1 MKDISRVMEGG
12 YCIGCGACPFVDP
25 SISMVMDDDGKYQA
39 KPGASEP
46 SDKANACCPFANA
59 QLNEDVLG
67 KRLFGS
73 IDGIQHKSATGY
85 YLENYAGYVT
95 ADGYRD
101 RGSSGGMVSWL
112 AAKLLEIGK
121 VDAVLHVKPAEDE
134 SVMYEYRVST
144 SVEELK
150 EGAKS
155 KYYPIEL
162 SEVLQYVA
170 EHDGRYA
177 VIGIPCFIKAMRL
190 VEQEDEVIA
199 ARVRYHLGLVC
210 GHLKSTFFALS
221 EAWESGIPL
230 QDIRMVDFRYKLP
243 GRKAT
248 DYGIQATGV
257 VDGKTVTV
265 TKPTRELS
273 TTNWGYG
280 YFKYNAC
287 EYCDD
292 VLAETADITCG
303 DAWLPQYAKDGQGTN
318 VVVVRSLE
326 MKELLEHFADEI
338 HLEAISADVVAQSQ
352 GSGLRHRREGTSYRL
367 YLKDQAGE
375 WRPTKR
381 VKPSN
386 RIPHWRKAV
395 YKERLELVRQSFIG
409 FHLAERSPQGMQAFN
424 EHMAPYLKRY
434 KRADN
439 PWYRRV
445 GKKAKQLVRRVLGK

>member
-1 MKDISRVMEGG
+1 M
-12 YCIGCGACPFVDP
+12 
-25 SISMVMDDDGKYQA
+25 
-39 KPGASEP
+39 
-46 SDKANACCPFANA
+46 
-59 QLNEDVLG
+59 
-67 KRLFGS
+67 
-73 IDGIQHKSATGY
+73 
-85 YLENYAGYVT
+85 
-95 ADGYRD
+95 
-101 RGSSGGMVSWL
+101 
-112 AAKLLEIGK
+112 
-121 VDAVLHVKPAEDE
+121 
-134 SVMYEYRVST
+134 
-144 SVEELK
+144 
-150 EGAKS
+150 
-155 KYYPIEL
+155 
-162 SEVLQYVA
+162 
-170 EHDGRYA
+170 
-177 VIGIPCFIKAMRL
+177 
-190 VEQEDEVIA
+190 
-199 ARVRYHLGLVC
+199 C

-409 FHLAERSPQGMQAFN
+409 FHLAEHSPQGMQAFN